1 MDHKYLVESSNM
13 TNETTFGPAM
23 TDIFPDIPEG
33 YTRGNIHPDLKSV
46 LNRLV
51 GLLSETNQGMQTQ
64 LLNGQKLVEFTTMQ
78 NDNRNELI
86 FHVVNYDVNLT
97 GDLINKDNLKIQF
110 LLPSDKVVE
119 NLSYSGEFR
128 ELNSIKY
135 KTRHLN
141 DDTIIQVELSN
152 TGIYGLGVIEL
163 SDKLD

>member
-1 MDHKYLVESSNM
+1 M

-46 LNRLV
+46 INRLV

-86 FHVVNYDVNLT
+86 FHVVNYDVNLS

-119 NLSYSGEFR
+119 NLSYSGEFG
-128 ELNSIKY
+128 ELNPIEY
-135 KTRHLN
+135 KTRERN
-141 DDTIIQVELSN
+141 DDTIIQVELPN